1 MCVCLAINLFLKKKK
16 KKREE
21 EEEERNSFY
30 GGMLY
35 DKSHKLLYFVQI
47 NECYYTRNG
56 IKASAVAQ
64 QILSAN

>member
-16 KKREE
+16 KRK
-21 EEEERNSFY
+21 ERNSFY

-64 QILSAN
+64 QIPSAN